1 MMNVRPL
8 AATFLSSKDRGTSC
22 DIIQLM
28 AAGKITLETLTA
40 DAENESQNVWSFAS
54 FEADKTSL
62 GAGRETSPRS

>member
-1 MMNVRPL
+1 MRNVRPL

-40 DAENESQNVWSFAS
+40 DAENESQNVWSFA
-54 FEADKTSL
+54 FETDKTSL